1 MMKTLKIN
9 ASGLSIEQKKRIA
22 DSLTKATI
30 RIGDGDFLIEGVLSM
45 PSMLAICCR
54 LLDMAC
60 EADGGEAIEIFKR
73 AWNHNNSRGDR
84 LRLYTEKDIR
94 DIKTT
99 MDIYAEATEEKKQES
114 FERLAATLNVF

>member
-30 RIGDGDFLIEGVLSM
+30 RIGDGDFSIEGVLSM
-45 PSMLAICCR
+45 PSMLAICCQ

-73 AWNHNNSRGDR
+73 AWNHNNSGGDR

-99 MDIYAEATEEKKQES
+99 MESLQMAFDARQEG
-114 FERLAATLNVF
+114 RI